1 MSSERVLFEYQ
12 VCYGINDR
20 VTFVNGA
27 WLGDDIPET
36 ERKPDDILAC
46 PLMWEF
52 LADAGAD
59 GWELVSDLETSVG
72 KQVPVRT
79 YYLKRRMLD

>member
-1 MSSERVLFEYQ
+1 MSSERELFEYQ

-20 VTFVNGA
+20 VTFSNGT
-27 WLGDDIPET
+27 WLGNDIPESQ
-36 ERKPDDILAC
+36 RKQEDILAC

-59 GWELVSDLETSVG
+59 GWELVSVLESSAG

-79 YYLKRRMLD
+79 YYLKRRVLD

>member
-12 VCYGINDR
+12 VCYGVNDR
-20 VTFVNGA
+20 VTFANGV
-27 WLGDDIPET
+27 WLGDDIPEAQ
-36 ERKPDDILAC
+36 RKQDDILAC

-52 LADAGAD
+52 LTSAGAD
-59 GWELVSDLETSVG
+59 GWELVSVLETSVG